1 MENFQSGWMYRI
13 AAEVAIE
20 ILVLLDH
27 SHVHALS
34 SEQIAE
40 HHACW
45 SATNNTTRRMNRLVC
60 HGCSQCKATCNFST
74 KPDLNSGDVDR
85 IRTCIRVSLT
95 EFKKPCVPDVTKGII
110 GLARSFRTA
119 RTSPTA
125 SSIYHV

>member
-85 IRTCIRVSLT
+85 IRTCIRVYSG
-95 EFKKPCVPDVTKGII
+95 DVDRILKTLRPGRDEGHHWPRPFFPHRKNF
-110 GLARSFRTA
+110 AHS
-119 RTSPTA
+119 
-125 SSIYHV
+125 